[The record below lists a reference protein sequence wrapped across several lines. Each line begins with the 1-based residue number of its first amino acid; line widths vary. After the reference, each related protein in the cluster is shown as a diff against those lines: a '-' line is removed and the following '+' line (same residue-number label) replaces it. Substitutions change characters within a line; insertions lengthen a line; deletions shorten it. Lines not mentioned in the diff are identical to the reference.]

1 MSHSTDSISS
11 EEIPIKKER
20 KDDKKMLEKNTGK
33 LEELIDSYAIFIKMG
48 QWFII
53 FIAFYLV
60 FCGVV

>member
-1 MSHSTDSISS
+1 MEKYLWKNPPIIMSHSTDSISS

-48 QWFII
+48 Q
-53 FIAFYLV
+53 
-60 FCGVV
+60 